1 VIAWGIYSSRFNG
14 IKRLR
19 T

>member
-1 VIAWGIYSSRFNG
+1 MRGNG

-19 T
+19 WGEVEI